1 MARVKLRIVRAQQ
14 HIPGGR
20 AKEVGPPP
28 SPTARKHLAR
38 CTHAQTLRDRGDAV
52 AKRARCYMCSY
63 AFTRGMRCPALTSGV
78 FFFISQLAVFT
89 VLSPNSF
96 PQTAA
101 FFSSFVRFFFREVCV
116 QCMLALLTSH
126 RRELGCNTLD
136 ARRDGRW
143 VRSTCYAR
151 GTHVASTPL

>member
-28 SPTARKHLAR
+28 SPALPVSTLLDVH
-38 CTHAQTLRDRGDAV
+38 TLRRCAIGETPSPNVRGVTCVHMLSRV
-52 AKRARCYMCSY
+52 ACAAQRLPRAW
-63 AFTRGMRCPALTSGV
+63 V
-78 FFFISQLAVFT
+78 FFISQLAVFT
-89 VLSPNSF
+89 VLSPKNSSL
-96 PQTAA
+96 
-101 FFSSFVRFFFREVCV
+101 FSSFVRFFFREVCV